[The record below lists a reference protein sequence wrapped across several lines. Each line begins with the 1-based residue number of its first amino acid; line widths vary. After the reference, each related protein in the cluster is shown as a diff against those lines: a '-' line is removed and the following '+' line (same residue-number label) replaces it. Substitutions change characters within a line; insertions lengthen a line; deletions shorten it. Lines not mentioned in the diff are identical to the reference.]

1 VKSQVGTYLHCM
13 HARPLGNV
21 PVFSSSV
28 NLTLR
33 EDFPV
38 GPSQICRF
46 QTLVGLKWTELLPGK
61 FDVPPN
67 REDPFEAGCLLTR
80 APATVL
86 GDQSLTEQF

>member
-1 VKSQVGTYLHCM
+1 MEAHLHCM

-38 GPSQICRF
+38 GPSQICHF
-46 QTLVGLKWTELLPGK
+46 HTLVEL
-61 FDVPPN
+61 
-67 REDPFEAGCLLTR
+67 E
-80 APATVL
+80 
-86 GDQSLTEQF
+86 